1 MPYCPDCAV
10 EVDDSVKTCPLCGV
24 CVAKDLVEPSALFPS
39 LADNP
44 VKIILPWDQLRGRIF
59 AVLTCVC
66 VMPFLIVCFIDLLDT
81 VLTWS
86 RYVMIPLAFIWS
98 TSALWLFRIRR
109 PVQLLLGQ
117 LLVTSGLLLGLDWC
131 HGGVGWFRALA
142 GPAIVAWTLWSVPM
156 AWLLTHR
163 RLGWANGTGWFLMG
177 ITWFCLALDMLIS
190 QYTSDTPVPSWS
202 LIVLFCLLPV
212 TVFLLYVHHRV
223 RKHVNLAKWF
233 HV

>member
-10 EVDDSVKTCPLCGV
+10 EVDDSVKSCPLCGT
-24 CVAKDLVEPSALFPS
+24 CVQKDLVEPTTLFPS
-39 LADNP
+39 LTDNP

-66 VMPFLIVCFIDLLDT
+66 VMPFLIVCFIDFLDS

-98 TSALWLFRIRR
+98 TSALWLYRIRR

-117 LLVTSGLLLGLDWC
+117 LVVTSGLLLGLDWC
-131 HGGVGWFRALA
+131 HGGVDWFLSLA
-142 GPAIVAWTLWSVPM
+142 GPAIVAWSLWTVPL
-156 AWLLTHR
+156 AWLFTHR
-163 RLGWANGTGWFLMG
+163 KLGWANGTGWFLMG

-190 QYTSDTPVPSWS
+190 QYKSNAPVPSWS

-223 RKHVNLAKWF
+223 SKHVNLAKWF